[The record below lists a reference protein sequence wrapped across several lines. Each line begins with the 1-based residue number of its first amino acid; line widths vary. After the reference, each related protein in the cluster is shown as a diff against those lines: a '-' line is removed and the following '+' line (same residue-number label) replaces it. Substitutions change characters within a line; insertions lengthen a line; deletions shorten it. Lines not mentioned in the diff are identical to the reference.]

1 MKRMLVALA
10 AFALVGL
17 LAACGG
23 DGQDEAGLEEDTIH
37 VADAWA
43 RSPSEDVAA
52 VYFSAHNGQEEED
65 RLIGASS
72 PVAGRAEV
80 HETVEEDG
88 EMQMRPVEAVPI
100 GPDETVEFEPGGYHV
115 MLLDLGEPLEVGSTI
130 TVVLEF
136 ERAGQV
142 PVEAI
147 VKPYVPEEGHMGDM
161 GGMDEEGGMG
171 ATGATGMG

>member
-1 MKRMLVALA
+1 MGAAMKRSLVALA
-10 AFALVGL
+10 AFALVPL

-23 DGQDEAGLEEDTIH
+23 GGEQETGLREDTIH

-52 VYFSAHNGQEEED
+52 VYFVAHNGQEVED

-88 EMQMRPVEAVPI
+88 EMVMRPVEAVPI
-100 GPDETVEFEPGGYHV
+100 GPDEEVRFEPGGYHV
-115 MLLDLGEPLEVGSTI
+115 MLFDLTEPLEVDSTI

-136 ERAGQV
+136 ERAGQI
-142 PVEAI
+142 PIEAI
-147 VKPYVPEEGHMGDM
+147 VKPYVPEEDHGGM
-161 GGMDEEGGMG
+161 GGMDG
-171 ATGATGMG
+171 ATGEMG